1 MLLDIMFY
9 MKFHMIMT
17 VSYTH
22 LDVYKRQ
29 TVSAS
34 WGFYIGHFHVSSGMI
49 IIPLLIGIIWK
60 VMYPSSMGAWFLIG
74 LGILCILITIIMGVR
89 IRFTTTSLF
98 DFILMFGLTAIGFGL
113 ILKCLIVSNRE

>member
-1 MLLDIMFY
+1 MKKDTLLRDLGLGLVF
-9 MKFHMIMT
+9 FF
-17 VSYTH
+17 
-22 LDVYKRQ
+22 LGVYIIFQ
-29 TVSAS
+29 NTTVSAS

-60 VMYPSSMGAWFLIG
+60 VMYPSSMGAWVLIG